1 MGSPLVPAV
10 VAVGLVR
17 AGESE
22 APGPHVY
29 RPLCDTGASP
39 SRILKPTPRLFAMR
53 VPLAPMQIHPRQSSS
68 VQFRRPAASVDL
80 AHAARCITRHV
91 KTSIATA
98 NYHAAGEQH
107 CAWS

>member
-22 APGPHVY
+22 ASGPHVY

-39 SRILKPTPRLFAMR
+39 SRILKPAPRLFAMR
-53 VPLAPMQIHPRQSSS
+53 VPLAPMQIHPRQSSP
-68 VQFRRPAASVDL
+68 VQSSPVQSNPVDRRLQSTSPMPPAV
-80 AHAARCITRHV
+80 
-91 KTSIATA
+91 
-98 NYHAAGEQH
+98 
-107 CAWS
+107 